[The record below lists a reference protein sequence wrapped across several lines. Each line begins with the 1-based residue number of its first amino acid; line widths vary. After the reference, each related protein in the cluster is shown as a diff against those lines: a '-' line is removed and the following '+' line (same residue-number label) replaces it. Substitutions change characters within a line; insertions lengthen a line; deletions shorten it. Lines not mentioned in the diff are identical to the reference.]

1 MLEQT
6 GKSVKPVLVVADD
19 SAFLSN
25 LRDILT
31 ARGYPTLIAEN
42 LDDALI
48 TLEKK
53 SPAAVVLD
61 MRLDGIK
68 ADDSVVA
75 IRKVSPGVALI
86 LCNGRTCNAGRPD
99 MLEGRLIHA
108 SLQKPFPPA
117 RFIERLDE
125 ILAS

>member
-6 GKSVKPVLVVADD
+6 AKDLKPVLIVADD
-19 SAFLSN
+19 AAFLSN
-25 LRDILT
+25 LRDMLT
-31 ARGYPTLIAEN
+31 EHGYLTLIAESLN
-42 LDDALI
+42 VALV

-61 MRLDGIK
+61 LRLDGLT

-86 LCNGRTCNAGRPD
+86 LCNGRTCKASQPEL
-99 MLEGRLIHA
+99 LEGRLIHA

-117 RFIERLDE
+117 RFIEILDE
-125 ILAS
+125 IFAA